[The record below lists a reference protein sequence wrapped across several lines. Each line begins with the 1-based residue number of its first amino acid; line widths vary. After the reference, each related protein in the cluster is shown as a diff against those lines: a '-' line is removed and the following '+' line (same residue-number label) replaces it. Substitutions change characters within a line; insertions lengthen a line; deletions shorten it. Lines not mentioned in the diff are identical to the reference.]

1 MSVDDVVIDWC
12 DLGALTDGHSLRQ
25 PDSWSNTNTN
35 TNTNTSTGTN
45 AGSQIDSTSSTTNA
59 PNKL

>member
-35 TNTNTSTGTN
+35 TNTGTN
-45 AGSQIDSTSSTTNA
+45 AGSQIDSPSPTTNTS
-59 PNKL
+59 NKL